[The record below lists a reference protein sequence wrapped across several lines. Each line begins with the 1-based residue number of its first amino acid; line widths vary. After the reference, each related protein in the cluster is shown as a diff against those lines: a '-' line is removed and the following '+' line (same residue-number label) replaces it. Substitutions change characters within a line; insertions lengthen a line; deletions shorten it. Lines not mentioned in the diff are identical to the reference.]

1 MSIDETWSHSTVEI
15 PAAGLDCHRKA
26 TEAECAQLAAALELL
41 GLGRLDV
48 RYRVVPRAGGRFH
61 LTGRLR
67 ASVVQECGITLEPVP
82 AEIDEELDFEFWP
95 GESRP
100 EPGPGGEHEALA
112 LDDIE
117 PIENERL
124 AVGRVAFETLASA
137 LDPYPRAQGA
147 EFRWQ
152 DNTTARSS
160 TSNPFAALARWK
172 PRTG

>member
-1 MSIDETWSHSTVEI
+1 MSIDVTWSHSTLDI
-15 PAAGLDCHRKA
+15 PHGGLDSHRTA
-26 TEAECAQLAAALELL
+26 TVAERTQLAAALELL
-41 GLGRLDV
+41 SLERLEV
-48 RYRVVPRAGGRFH
+48 RYRIVRRAGGRFH
-61 LTGRLR
+61 LTGRLH

-82 AEIDEELDFEFWP
+82 AEIDEELDLEFWP

-100 EPGPGGEHEALA
+100 EPEPGEHEALA
-112 LDDIE
+112 LDEIE

-124 AVGRVAFETLASA
+124 AVGRVVFETLAST

-152 DNTTARSS
+152 DNTTERTS

-172 PRTG
+172 QKTG